1 MKLRELAEK
10 VNARFAPEAADV
22 EISSVASLADANPG
36 DLSFFANP
44 KYIGALRKTRAT
56 AVLVPEELTET
67 LPCHCLH
74 VSNPAEAFASLL
86 PHFTPAPLQF
96 SPCIHPTAVIDSS
109 AKIGEGCSIGAYCV
123 IEKDA
128 VVGARTILRPH
139 SFVGQESKLG
149 EDCHLHPQVT
159 IRERCKIGNRVILHS
174 GVVIGA
180 DGFGYEFRDGHQ
192 QKIPQTGTVQI
203 DDDVEIGAN
212 SAVDRARFGR
222 TWIKRGTKI
231 DNLVQIGHNVTI
243 GEHSVLCAQVG
254 ISGSTRIG
262 SHVTL
267 AGKVGLSGHIEIGD
281 KVMIGAMS
289 GLAKNVPPNTI
300 MFGAPAQ
307 PIREYK
313 ENYALLKNIRKLYD
327 RVKALELKAS
337 NKPEA

>member
-1 MKLRELAEK
+1 VL
-10 VNARFAPEAADV
+10 
-22 EISSVASLADANPG
+22 G
-36 DLSFFANP
+36 D
-44 KYIGALRKTRAT
+44 
-56 AVLVPEELTET
+56 E
-67 LPCHCLH
+67 CH
-74 VSNPAEAFASLL
+74 
-86 PHFTPAPLQF
+86 
-96 SPCIHPTAVIDSS
+96 IHPN
-109 AKIGEGCSIGAYCV
+109 
-123 IEKDA
+123 
-128 VVGARTILRPH
+128 
-139 SFVGQESKLG
+139 
-149 EDCHLHPQVT
+149 VT
-159 IRERCKIGNRVILHS
+159 VRERCKIGSRVILHS

-180 DGFGYEFRDGHQ
+180 DGFGYEFREGRQ

-222 TWIKRGTKI
+222 TWIQKGTKI

-262 SHVTL
+262 NYVTL

-289 GLAKNVPPNTI
+289 GLAKNVPSNTI

-327 RVKALELKAS
+327 RVKALEGKA
-337 NKPEA
+337 AG

>member
-1 MKLRELAEK
+1 MTLRDLAGR
-10 VNARFAPEAADV
+10 VNARLAPEAGDV

-36 DLSFFANP
+36 DISFFGNP

-56 AVLVPEELTET
+56 AVFLPESFTEEIPSHG
-67 LPCHCLH
+67 LF
-74 VSNPAEAFASLL
+74 VADPAAAFAQIL
-86 PHFTPAPLQF
+86 PHFTPQPIVRE
-96 SPCIHPTAVIDSS
+96 PGIHPTAIISPD
-109 AKIGEGCSIGAYCV
+109 AEIGEGCSIGAHVV
-123 IEKDA
+123 IEA
-128 VVGARTILRPH
+128 GAKIGTRSIIEAQC
-139 SFVGQESKLG
+139 FIGQQTSLG

-159 IRERCKIGNRVILHS
+159 VRERCRIGNRVTLQC

-180 DGFGYEFRDGHQ
+180 DGFGYEFRDGRQ

-222 TWIKRGTKI
+222 TWIQRGTKI

-243 GEHSVLCAQVG
+243 GEHCILCAQVG

-262 SHVTL
+262 NYVTL

-281 KVMIGAMS
+281 QVMIGAMS
-289 GLAKNVPPNTI
+289 GLAKNVPPKTI

-313 ENYALLKNIRKLYD
+313 ENYALLKNIRKLYN
-327 RVKALELKAS
+327 RVKALEAK
-337 NKPEA
+337 NPE

>member
-1 MKLRELAEK
+1 MTLREIAGRL
-10 VNARFAPEAADV
+10 NARLSPDNADT
-22 EISSVASLADANPG
+22 EISGVASLADANPG
-36 DLSFFANP
+36 DLSFFGNP
-44 KYIGALRKTRAT
+44 KYLLALRKSRAS
-56 AVLVPEELTET
+56 AVLVPDSFSEEIG
-67 LPCHCLH
+67 PVRLH
-74 VSNPAEAFASLL
+74 VANPAEAFAQIL
-86 PHFTPAPLQF
+86 PLFTPP
-96 SPCIHPTAVIDSS
+96 PIVPKPGIHPTAVVSPD
-109 AKIGEGCSIGAYCV
+109 ATVGADCSIGPFVV
-123 IEKDA
+123 IESHA
-128 VVGARTILRPH
+128 RIGARSVIQAN
-139 SFVGQESKLG
+139 SFVGQESVLG
-149 EDCHLHPQVT
+149 EDCHLHPGVAV
-159 IRERCKIGNRVILHS
+159 RERCRIGNRVILHC
-174 GVVIGA
+174 GVVVGA
-180 DGFGYEFRDGHQ
+180 DGFGYEFREGRQ

-212 SAVDRARFGR
+212 STIDRARFGR
-222 TWIKRGTKI
+222 TWIQKGTKI

-262 SHVTL
+262 SYVTL

-327 RVKALELKAS
+327 RVKALEAKAG
-337 NKPEA
+337 

>member
-1 MKLRELAEK
+1 MKLRELAAR
-10 VNARFAPEAADV
+10 VNARFAPEAAEV
-22 EISSVASLADANPG
+22 EISGVASLADANPG
-36 DLSFFANP
+36 DLSFFGNP
-44 KYIGALRKTRAT
+44 KYIVALRKSRAT
-56 AVLVPEELTET
+56 AVLVPESFTEN
-67 LPCHCLH
+67 LSCHCLH
-74 VSNPAEAFASLL
+74 VANPAEAFAALL
-86 PHFTPAPLQF
+86 PLFTPEPLEF
-96 SPCIHPTAVIDSS
+96 PPGIHPTAVIADS
-109 AKIGEGCSIGAYCV
+109 ATIGEGCSIGAYCV
-123 IEKDA
+123 VEKHA
-128 VVGARTILRPH
+128 VIGARSILGPH
-139 SFVGQESKLG
+139 SFVGQESNLG

-159 IRERCKIGNRVILHS
+159 VRERCKIGNRVILHS

-180 DGFGYEFRDGHQ
+180 DGFGYEFRDGRQ

-222 TWIKRGTKI
+222 TWIQKGTKI

-262 SHVTL
+262 SYVTL

-327 RVKALELKAS
+327 RVKALEAKAS
-337 NKPEA
+337 SKPEV

>member
-1 MKLRELAEK
+1 MTLRELAGR
-10 VNARFAPEAADV
+10 VNARFAPEAGDV

-36 DLSFFANP
+36 DISFFGNP

-56 AVLVPEELTET
+56 AVFLPESFTEEIPSHG
-67 LPCHCLH
+67 LF
-74 VSNPAEAFASLL
+74 VADPATAFAQIL
-86 PHFTPAPLQF
+86 PLFTPQPIVRE
-96 SPCIHPTAVIDSS
+96 PGIHPTAIISPD
-109 AKIGEGCSIGAYCV
+109 AEIGEDCSIGAHVV
-123 IEKDA
+123 IEAGSKIGTRSIIEA
-128 VVGARTILRPH
+128 QCFI
-139 SFVGQESKLG
+139 GQQTSLG

-159 IRERCKIGNRVILHS
+159 VRERCRIGNRVTLQC

-180 DGFGYEFRDGHQ
+180 DGFGYEFRDGKQ

-222 TWIKRGTKI
+222 TWIQRGTKI

-243 GEHSVLCAQVG
+243 GEHCILCAQVG

-262 SHVTL
+262 NYVTL

-281 KVMIGAMS
+281 QVMIGAMS
-289 GLAKNVPPNTI
+289 GLAKNVPPKTI

-313 ENYALLKNIRKLYD
+313 ENYALLKNIRKLYN
-327 RVKALELKAS
+327 RVKALEAK
-337 NKPEA
+337 NPE